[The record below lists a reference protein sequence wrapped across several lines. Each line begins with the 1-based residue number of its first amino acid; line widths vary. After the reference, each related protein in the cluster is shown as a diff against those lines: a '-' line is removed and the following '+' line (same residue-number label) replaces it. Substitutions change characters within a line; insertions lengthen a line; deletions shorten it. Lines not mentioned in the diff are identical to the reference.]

1 MDGGHVRERL
11 DRHRFGLAAA
21 GLALVGAVVIWIV
34 STSVFPYLSLNHD
47 EGVYLQQASM
57 LLDGQLFLDPPVREA
72 FRPWFFVDSEQGL
85 YPKYAPVAAAMFA
98 VGQLLGDFRLALV
111 AIAAANVWLTA
122 VVVSEAFRHEG
133 RKFAHVVGLLA
144 GGLLLFSPLFLVT
157 SSVFLA
163 YAPTTAWNLLFA
175 AAYLRA
181 DRTGS
186 RPLAAIAGLAIGV
199 AFFSRP
205 YTAVLFAIPFV
216 VHALWTLQESRRTV
230 FRNVLTAAGGCL
242 GVLVALGYNVV
253 VTGDPFTFPY
263 AAFAP
268 LDGIGFGKRAI
279 LGHSEQYTPQLGLR
293 ANARV
298 LAAFFGRWAVAGV
311 LGTVL
316 AALGTALALGVPRE
330 QRNARTAVLAGLFVS
345 IPVGNVFF
353 WGNLNVLGAL
363 ESPGD
368 GLLAFLGPYYHFDLL
383 VPVAAFAAYT
393 GVRGTLGLRR
403 AARDHLDARQARAV
417 VAVCLLVVSAGL
429 AGATA
434 TAIDEPLDRNR
445 NVTAEYERAY
455 QPFENRSVENAV
467 VFLPTPYGDWLS
479 HPFQTL
485 RNDPDFAG
493 DTVYAVAERQ
503 FAVVDAYPNRT
514 YYRYVYEGLWSPT
527 SGDAADARLRP
538 IEVHEGDRVALDGR
552 FGIPDSP
559 ESVSVRL
566 ANGNEQAYYAGSPAN
581 GSLDLGLVADERA
594 RLTGNV
600 TAVNGS
606 AVSLEGQD
614 SLTLSVFVNEGPA
627 GGFGYR
633 LVMPLDGGRNGLRVL
648 PPTTE
653 VCPDFRCGGG
663 RGTVGATPPGVF
675 VETGLTTRTANG
687 SATSEG

>member
-1 MDGGHVRERL
+1 
-11 DRHRFGLAAA
+11 
-21 GLALVGAVVIWIV
+21 VIC
-34 STSVFPYLSLNHD
+34 
-47 EGVYLQQASM
+47 
-57 LLDGQLFLDPPVREA
+57 
-72 FRPWFFVDSEQGL
+72 
-85 YPKYAPVAAAMFA
+85 
-98 VGQLLGDFRLALV
+98 LALV
-111 AIAAANVWLTA
+111 AIAAANVSLTT
-122 VVVSEAFRHEG
+122 VVVAELFRHEG
-133 RKFAHVVGLLA
+133 RRFARAVGLLA
-144 GGLLLFSPLFLVT
+144 GGFLLLSPLFLIT

-175 AAYLRA
+175 TAYLRA
-181 DRTGS
+181 DRTRS

-205 YTAVLFAIPFV
+205 YTAMLFAMPFV
-216 VHALWTLQESRRTV
+216 VHALWTLREGRTVV
-230 FRNVLTAAGGCL
+230 FRNALTAAGGCL
-242 GVLVALGYNVV
+242 GVLVALGYNAV

-268 LDGIGFGKRAI
+268 LDGIGFGERAI
-279 LGHSEQYTPQLGLR
+279 LGHTEQYTPQLALR

-298 LAAFFGRWAVAGV
+298 LAAFFGRWAVAGAF
-311 LGTVL
+311 GTVL
-316 AALGTALALGVPRE
+316 AALGTVLALVAPRR

-383 VPVAAFAAYT
+383 VPVAAFAAYA

-403 AARDHLDARQARAV
+403 TVQNRFDTRQARAV
-417 VAVCLLVVSAGL
+417 VAACLLVVSAGL
-429 AGATA
+429 AGATV

-445 NVTAEYERAY
+445 NVTAEYEPAY
-455 QPFENRSVENAV
+455 QPFENRSVENAI
-467 VFLPTPYGDWLS
+467 VFLPTPYGDWLG
-479 HPFQTL
+479 HPFQAL
-485 RNDPDFAG
+485 RNDPDFEG
-493 DTVYAVAERQ
+493 SIVYAVAERQ

-514 YYRYVYEGLWSPT
+514 YYRYVYDGTWAPT
-527 SGDAADARLRP
+527 DGDAVDARLRP
-538 IEVHEGDRVALDGR
+538 IEVHEGDRLALDGR

-566 ANGNEQAYYAGSPAN
+566 ASGDEQTYYASSPTN
-581 GSLDLGLVADERA
+581 GSLDLRLVAGERA

-606 AVSLEGQD
+606 TVPIDGQD
-614 SLTLSVFVNEGPA
+614 SLTLSVFVDEGPA

-633 LVMPLDGGRNGLRVL
+633 LVMPLDGEGNDLRVL

-653 VCPDFRCGGG
+653 ICPDFRCSGGH
-663 RGTVGATPPGVF
+663 GTVGTTRPGVF
-675 VETGLTTRTANG
+675 VETALTTQATNG
-687 SATSEG
+687 SATSER

>member
-11 DRHRFGLAAA
+11 DRHRFRLAAA
-21 GLALVGAVVIWIV
+21 GLALVGAVVIGIV
-34 STSVFPYLSLNHD
+34 STTVFPYHSLNHD
-47 EGVYLQQASM
+47 EGVYLQQAGM
-57 LLDGQLFLDPPVREA
+57 LLDGQLFLRPPVPEA
-72 FRPWFFVDSEQGL
+72 FRPWFFVESDQGF

-98 VGQLLGDFRLALV
+98 VGRLLGDFRFALV
-111 AIAAANVWLTA
+111 AIAAANVFLTT
-122 VVVSEAFRHEG
+122 VVVAEVFRHEG
-133 RKFAHVVGLLA
+133 RRFARAVGLLA
-144 GGLLLFSPLFLVT
+144 GGLLLFSPLFLIT

-186 RPLAAIAGLAIGV
+186 RPLAAVAGLAIGV

-205 YTAVLFAIPFV
+205 FTAVLFAIPFV
-216 VHALWTLQESRRTV
+216 VHALWMLREGRRTV
-230 FRNVLTAAGGCL
+230 VKNALTAAGGCL
-242 GVLVALGYNVV
+242 GVLVALGYNAV

-268 LDGIGFGKRAI
+268 LDGIGFGRREI
-279 LGHSEQYTPQLGLR
+279 LGHGEQYTPRLGLR

-298 LAAFFGRWAVAGV
+298 LAAFFGRWTVAGV

-316 AALGTALALGVPRE
+316 AALGTALALGVPRR

-383 VPVAAFAAYT
+383 VPVAAFAAYA
-393 GVRGTLGLRR
+393 GVRGTLRLRR
-403 AARDHLDARQARAV
+403 AVQGRLDLRQTRVV
-417 VAVCLLVVSAGL
+417 VAVCLLVASAGL

-434 TAIDEPLDRNR
+434 TALDEPLERNR

-479 HPFQTL
+479 HPFQAL
-485 RNDPDFAG
+485 RNDPDFEG
-493 DTVYAVAERQ
+493 DVVYAVAERQ
-503 FAVVDAYPNRT
+503 FAVVDAYPNRS
-514 YYRYVYEGLWSPT
+514 YYRYVYEGLWTPT
-527 SGDAADARLRP
+527 GGDAADGRLRS
-538 IEVHEGDRVALDGR
+538 IEVHDSDRVALDGR
-552 FGIPDSP
+552 FGVPDSP

-566 ANGNEQAYYAGSPAN
+566 ASGDEQAYYASSPSN
-581 GSLDLGLVADERA
+581 GSLDLRLVAGERA

-606 AVSLEGQD
+606 AVSLDGQD
-614 SLTLSVFVNEGPA
+614 SLTLSVFVNEGPT

-633 LVMPLDGGRNGLRVL
+633 LVMPLDGEGNGLRVL
-648 PPTTE
+648 SPTTE

-663 RGTVGATPPGVF
+663 RGTVGATSPGVF
-675 VETGLTTRTANG
+675 VETALTTRTANG
-687 SATSEG
+687 SATPGR